1 MLIFVVVQ
9 MNLKDT
15 TLYKYLIILLILA
28 SIPALFSDIMEPDGA
43 LYASMSKN
51 IILFKDWFN
60 LYGRGADWLDKP
72 HLTFWISALS
82 FKIFGISSFAY
93 KLPNFLFGLLGAW
106 YLFKLAKDIYDEKTG
121 LISTL
126 IFLSALHIITS
137 TFDVRAEIYITT
149 FTLASIY
156 HYYKAHKQSFWHIVA
171 GSFFAACAI
180 LVKGIFVL
188 IPVFAGFIIYWL
200 FTKQYKQ
207 LWQPKWWVA
216 ILFIFIFITPELY
229 SLYTQ
234 FDLHPEKV
242 VFGTTGVSGLKF
254 FFWDSQFGRFFNN
267 GPIKGKGDISFFFHT
282 TLWAFLPWSVLFYA
296 GFINLFK
303 KKNRIQLAPESI
315 IIWAS
320 AAVTFLIFSL
330 SKFQLPHYILIIFPQ
345 FAIITALFLQKL
357 QLKGLKIFLT
367 IQNVIYVLVVI
378 MLSVL
383 GYFFQFDNY
392 LIAIAI
398 LVIIFTAAFL
408 YFKGYKMETI
418 IGRSAFLSIGLM
430 VYLFVFFYPALLKYQ
445 SGSEAGKWLKHN
457 YPTAKPA
464 VLNYIDAFSFDFY
477 APGEVK
483 YLWNYDDLN
492 ANKTTEN
499 LVLYVSE
506 TELPK
511 LKSTHDVKILNSFE
525 YFHISKLTP
534 KFLNKKTRNQVLEH
548 FYLVRVK

>member
-1 MLIFVVVQ
+1 

-15 TLYKYLIILLILA
+15 TLYKVLIALLVFVSSL
-28 SIPALFSDIMEPDGA
+28 ALFSGVMEPDGA
-43 LYASMSKN
+43 LYASMAKN
-51 IILFKDWFN
+51 IIIFEDWFN

-72 HLTFWISALS
+72 HLTFWIAAAF
-82 FKIFGISSFAY
+82 FKIFGISAFAY

-106 YLFKLAKDIYDEKTG
+106 YLYKLAKDIYNEKTG
-121 LISTL
+121 LISAV
-126 IFLSALHIITS
+126 IFLSALHIGTS

-156 HYYKAHKQSFWHIVA
+156 HYYKAQNHSFWHIVA
-171 GSFFAACAI
+171 GSFFAASAI

-207 LWQPKWWVA
+207 LWQLKWWIA
-216 ILFIFIFITPELY
+216 IVLIFVFITPELY

-242 VFGTTGVSGLKF
+242 VFNRTGVSGLKF

-267 GPIKGKGDISFFFHT
+267 GPIKGKGDISFFLHT
-282 TLWAFLPWSVLFYA
+282 TLWAFLPWSVLLYA
-296 GFINLFK
+296 AVVDLFK
-303 KKNRIQLAPESI
+303 KKNRVSLAPESI
-315 IIWAS
+315 MIWAS
-320 AAVTFLIFSL
+320 ATVTFLIFSL

-345 FAIITALFLQKL
+345 FSIITALYLQKL
-357 QLKGLKIFLT
+357 ELKGLKAFLMV
-367 IQNVIYVLVVI
+367 QNIIYALVILILSALAYFFGFNSYVL
-378 MLSVL
+378 
-383 GYFFQFDNY
+383 
-392 LIAIAI
+392 AIII
-398 LVIIFTAAFL
+398 LASLFLFAFWF
-408 YFKGYKMETI
+408 FKGTKTETI
-418 IGRSAFLSIGLM
+418 IGRSVFLSVGLM
-430 VYLFVFFYPALLKYQ
+430 IYLFVFFYPAALKYQ
-445 SGSEAGKWLKHN
+445 SGSEAATWLKQN

-492 ANKTTEN
+492 QYKSTKD
-499 LVLYVSE
+499 LVVYVSE
-506 TELPK
+506 TELSK
-511 LKSTHDVKILNSFE
+511 LKTLYNVKVLNSFE

-534 KFLNKKTRNQVLEH
+534 KFLNKHTRNQVLEH
-548 FYLVRVK
+548 FYLVKVE

>member
-1 MLIFVVVQ
+1 

-15 TLYKYLIILLILA
+15 TLYKFLIVLLALA
-28 SIPALFSDIMEPDGA
+28 SIPALFGGIMEPDGA

-51 IILFKDWFN
+51 IILFNDWFN

-72 HLTFWISALS
+72 HLTFWISAAS
-82 FKIFGISSFAY
+82 FKIFGVSSFAF
-93 KLPNFLFGLLGAW
+93 KLPSFLFGLLGTW
-106 YLFKLAKDIYDEKTG
+106 YLYKLVKDIYIKKTG
-121 LISTL
+121 LISAL

-156 HYYKAHKQSFWHIVA
+156 HFYKAHQHSFWHVVGGA
-171 GSFFAACAI
+171 FFAACAI
-180 LVKGIFVL
+180 LIKGIFVL

-207 LWQPKWWVA
+207 LLNPKWYIA
-216 ILFIFIFITPELY
+216 IVLIFVFITPELY

-242 VFGTTGVSGLKF
+242 VFERTGVSGLKF

-267 GPIKGKGDISFFFHT
+267 GPIKGKGDISFFLHT
-282 TLWAFLPWSVLFYA
+282 TLWAFLPWSILFYTA
-296 GFINLFK
+296 VVNLFK
-303 KKNRIQLAPESI
+303 KRNRANLAPESI

-345 FAIITALFLQKL
+345 FSIITALYLQKL
-357 QLKGLKIFLT
+357 EGRSLKIFFVVQNAIFILIIILLSTLAYLYGFGNPYLIIT
-367 IQNVIYVLVVI
+367 ILLIVVI
-378 MLSVL
+378 I
-383 GYFFQFDNY
+383 GF
-392 LIAIAI
+392 LI
-398 LVIIFTAAFL
+398 
-408 YFKGYKMETI
+408 FKGIKLETI
-418 IGRSAFLSIGLM
+418 IARSSLLSVGLM
-430 VYLFVFFYPALLKYQ
+430 IFLFIFFYPAVLKYQ
-445 SGSEAGKWLKHN
+445 SGMHAGNWLKEN

-483 YLWNYDDLN
+483 YLHNYADLD
-492 ANKTTEN
+492 KTKN
-499 LVLYVSE
+499 QKDLVIYVPES
-506 TELPK
+506 ELPK
-511 LKSTHDVKILNSFE
+511 LKSEYNAEVLKSFE
-525 YFHISKLTP
+525 YFHITKLTG
-534 KFLNKKTRNQVLEH
+534 KFLNAKTRPQVLER
-548 FYLVRVK
+548 FYLVRIQ

>member
-1 MLIFVVVQ
+1 

-15 TLYKYLIILLILA
+15 TLYKFLIVLLAIA
-28 SIPALFSDIMEPDGA
+28 SIPALFGGVMEPDGA

-72 HLTFWISALS
+72 HLTFWISAAS

-93 KLPNFLFGLLGAW
+93 KLPSFLFGLLGAW
-106 YLFKLAKDIYDEKTG
+106 YLYKLAKDIYDEKTG
-121 LISTL
+121 LISAV

-156 HYYKAHKQSFWHIVA
+156 HYYKAHQNSFWHIVA

-180 LVKGIFVL
+180 LIKGIFVL

-200 FTKQYKQ
+200 LTKQYRQ
-207 LWQPKWWVA
+207 LLKPKWYIA
-216 ILFIFIFITPELY
+216 ILLIFVFITPELY

-234 FDLHPEKV
+234 FDLHPEKI
-242 VFGTTGVSGLKF
+242 VFERTGVSGLKF

-267 GPIKGKGDISFFFHT
+267 GPIKGKGDISFFLHT
-282 TLWAFLPWSVLFYA
+282 NLWAFLPWSVLFYTA
-296 GFINLFK
+296 VVNLFK
-303 KKNRIQLAPESI
+303 RKNRITLAPESI

-345 FAIITALFLQKL
+345 FSIITALYLR
-357 QLKGLKIFLT
+357 QLGSKGLKTFFF
-367 IQNVIYVLVVI
+367 IQNIIFILVIAL
-378 MLSVL
+378 LSVL
-383 GYFFQFDNY
+383 AFFFGFENPY
-392 LIAIAI
+392 LIIGILIVVLAIS
-398 LVIIFTAAFL
+398 FL
-408 YFKGYKMETI
+408 LFKGILLETI
-418 IGRSAFLSIGLM
+418 IARSAFLSVGLM
-430 VYLFVFFYPALLKYQ
+430 IFLFIFFYPALLKYQ
-445 SGSEAGKWLKHN
+445 SGMQAGNWLKQN
-457 YPTAKPA
+457 YPTAQPA

-483 YLWNYDDLN
+483 YLHNYSDLD
-492 ANKTTEN
+492 KSKN
-499 LVLYVSE
+499 LKDLVIYIPE
-506 TELPK
+506 QELAK
-511 LKSTHDVKILNSFE
+511 LKSEYHAEILKSFE
-525 YFHISKLTP
+525 YFHTTKLTG
-534 KFLNKKTRNQVLEH
+534 KFLNAKTRPQVLER
-548 FYLVRVK
+548 FYLVKIH

>member
-1 MLIFVVVQ
+1 

-15 TLYKYLIILLILA
+15 TLYKFLIVLLAIA
-28 SIPALFSDIMEPDGA
+28 SIPALFGGVMEPDGA

-72 HLTFWISALS
+72 HLTFWISAAS

-93 KLPNFLFGLLGAW
+93 KLPSFLFGLLGAW
-106 YLFKLAKDIYDEKTG
+106 YLYKLAKDIYDEKTG
-121 LISTL
+121 LISVV

-156 HYYKAHKQSFWHIVA
+156 HYYKAHQNSFWHIVA

-200 FTKQYKQ
+200 LTKQSRQLLKQ
-207 LWQPKWWVA
+207 KWYIA
-216 ILFIFIFITPELY
+216 ILLIFIFITPELY

-234 FDLHPEKV
+234 FDLHPEKI
-242 VFGTTGVSGLKF
+242 VFERTCVSGLKF

-267 GPIKGKGDISFFFHT
+267 GPIKGKGDISFFLHT
-282 TLWAFLPWSVLFYA
+282 TLWAFLPWSVLFYTA
-296 GFINLFK
+296 VVNLFK
-303 KKNRIQLAPESI
+303 KKNRIALAPESI
-315 IIWAS
+315 MIWAS

-345 FAIITALFLQKL
+345 FSIITALYLRKL
-357 QLKGLKIFLT
+357 NSKGLKTFFI
-367 IQNVIYVLVVI
+367 IQNIIFILVITL
-378 MLSVL
+378 LSVL
-383 GYFFQFDNY
+383 AFFFGFESPY
-392 LIAIAI
+392 LIIGILIVVLAIS
-398 LVIIFTAAFL
+398 FL
-408 YFKGYKMETI
+408 LFKGILLETI
-418 IGRSAFLSIGLM
+418 IARSAFLSVGLM
-430 VYLFVFFYPALLKYQ
+430 IFLFVFFYPALLKYQ
-445 SGSEAGKWLKHN
+445 SGMQAGNWLKQN

-483 YLWNYDDLN
+483 YIHNYTDLD
-492 ANKTTEN
+492 KSKKLKD
-499 LVLYVSE
+499 LVIYIPE
-506 TELPK
+506 QELAK
-511 LKSTHDVKILNSFE
+511 LKSEYHAEILKSFE
-525 YFHISKLTP
+525 YFHTTKLTG
-534 KFLNKKTRNQVLEH
+534 KFLNAKTRPQVLER
-548 FYLVRVK
+548 FYLVKIH